1 MFSSSFCTPQ
11 QIAKNPAALSMMI
24 AAQVD
29 GERCL
34 HTSTE
39 INADEFANESADEYV
54 YALVHDATD
63 ARRSPVGL
71 FGVEIGDS
79 IKRAWLRG
87 PFTIDRKRA
96 QFAPIANAAFDA
108 LTVHLGSRVEMF
120 DAYVEASY
128 DQAIEWYQSRGF
140 ERLKRH
146 SVHLMDAPSAPL
158 VAVNE
163 VELLTPA
170 FLDETVALAA
180 RAFPGGYLTREDF
193 AAPATDER
201 ATLVLTEGQSLLGYV
216 YMSYEPDTK
225 EAQVENLAVL
235 ESMRRKGIARKL
247 LLAGLYWAFTVRG
260 APRAALVVTEGNTN
274 AEDLYRS
281 VGFRHFA
288 TGQHLRLTR
297 KTD

>member
-1 MFSSSFCTPQ
+1 MFSSSICTPQ
-11 QIAKNPAALSMMI
+11 QIAKNPAALAMMI
-24 AAQVD
+24 ASQVE

-39 INADEFANESADEYV
+39 ISADEFTHENVDEYV

-71 FGVEIGDS
+71 LGVEVGDS

-96 QFAPIANAAFDA
+96 QYAPIANAAFDA
-108 LTVHLGSRVEMF
+108 LAIHLGSRVELL
-120 DAYVEASY
+120 DAYVEVTHT
-128 DQAIEWYQSRGF
+128 QAIDWYLSRGF
-140 ERLKRH
+140 ERLKQH
-146 SVHLMDAPSAPL
+146 SVHLMDAPSEALSEIEGVISLSP
-158 VAVNE
+158 E
-163 VELLTPA
+163 H
-170 FLDETVALAA
+170 LDQTVALAA
-180 RAFPGGYLTREDF
+180 RAFPNGYLTREDF

-201 ATLVLTEGQSLLGYV
+201 VTFALTDGDSLLGYV
-216 YMSYEPDTK
+216 YMSYELDTK
-225 EAQVENLAVL
+225 EAQVENIAVH
-235 ESMRRKGIARKL
+235 ESARRRGYARKL
-247 LLAGLYWAFTVRG
+247 LLAGLHWAFTLRG

-274 AEDLYRS
+274 AQDLYRS

-297 KTD
+297 K